1 MDVDI
6 CKYIIDIYRYYIVIY
21 CQGGDLGLSD
31 DKNAKRMLLYL
42 TDDLKKRVEK
52 MSEETRLSQNQLAVM
67 ALHSLVANYEQK
79 GSFIFADLLN
89 PENKK

>member
-1 MDVDI
+1 
-6 CKYIIDIYRYYIVIY
+6 
-21 CQGGDLGLSD
+21 
-31 DKNAKRMLLYL
+31 MLLYL